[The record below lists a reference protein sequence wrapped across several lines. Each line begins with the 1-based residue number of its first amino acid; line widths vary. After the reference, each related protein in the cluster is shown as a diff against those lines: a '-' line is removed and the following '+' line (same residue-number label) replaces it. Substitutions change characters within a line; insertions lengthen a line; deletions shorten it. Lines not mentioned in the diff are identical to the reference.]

1 MKHNQFKPEASTLTT
16 IEAAAMLNVHTNT
29 LAKLIESGELPAA
42 KIGRS
47 YVMLYK
53 DVMQYIENMVVR
65 QTAER
70 MGGRPIRRG
79 RSPQLVGKV

>member
-1 MKHNQFKPEASTLTT
+1 MKHNDKKPAGSTLTT
-16 IEAAAMLNVHTNT
+16 TEAAAMLNVHTNT
-29 LAKLIESGELPAA
+29 IAKLIESGELPAA

-53 DVMQYIENMVVR
+53 DVMQYIENMIVR

-70 MGGRPIRRG
+70 MGGQPIKRK
-79 RSPQLVGKV
+79 RSPHFAGQV